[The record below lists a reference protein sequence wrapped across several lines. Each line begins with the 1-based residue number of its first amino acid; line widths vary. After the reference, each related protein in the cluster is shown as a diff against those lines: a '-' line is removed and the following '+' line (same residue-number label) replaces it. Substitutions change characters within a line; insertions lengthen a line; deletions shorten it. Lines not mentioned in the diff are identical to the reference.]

1 MLAGLIRLATPT
13 RPIADVN
20 GAETVARR
28 LGAALLVGA
37 AGPLV
42 VLLAVHLAGGPDE
55 NVSASDPVGIGFE
68 LLRIG
73 FVLFAVAAPLGALAT
88 LVAFVLSRAAAP
100 ILGWLGSMVAMPLW
114 FSIVE
119 RLPVSSLAVFL
130 GLLGLLPFAVR
141 LAMPT
146 RPGPGRS
153 GRSSWICQHQ
163 RTLRRDGDGVL
174 HVGAARAVARS

>member
-1 MLAGLIRLATPT
+1 MTGTEA
-13 RPIADVN
+13 
-20 GAETVARR
+20 VASR
-28 LGAALLVGA
+28 LGAAVFVGA

-42 VLLAVHLAGGPDE
+42 ALLAVHLAGGPDE
-55 NVSASDPVGIGFE
+55 DISARDPVSLGFE

-73 FVLFAVAAPLGALAT
+73 LVLFAVAAPLGALAT

-119 RLPVSSLAVFL
+119 RLHVSSLAVFL

-146 RPGPGRS
+146 RPTRAAVRPIELDLSAPG
-153 GRSSWICQHQ
+153 
-163 RTLRRDGDGVL
+163 DPP
-174 HVGAARAVARS
+174 A